1 MTIFYFER
9 CISFN
14 LDNLI
19 IRWMPKKI
27 NLKINFLRFVGE
39 MVSVIRDA
47 CMIYRSSSGILEIA
61 ELYYLSTVDPPFGL
75 ISRCFISK
83 SSFSISSRCAHHRL
97 VPSIFPTEKI
107 PISRRY
113 DNLASASFP
122 PSDLSAM
129 LLSSF
134 LEKYFSPRLCYAK
147 RINFAWPPLR
157 LNRASLNRFTVY

>member
-1 MTIFYFER
+1 
-9 CISFN
+9 
-14 LDNLI
+14 
-19 IRWMPKKI
+19 MPKKI

-39 MVSVIRDA
+39 MVSEIRNA
-47 CMIYRSSSGILEIA
+47 CMIYRSSSDILEIA

-83 SSFSISSRCAHHRL
+83 SSFSIWSRCAHHRL

-122 PSDLSAM
+122 PVWPRCNAAVIVPRKVF
-129 LLSSF
+129 LSSALLRKTHKF
-134 LEKYFSPRLCYAK
+134 RVASSSPKSCLFK
-147 RINFAWPPLR
+147 
-157 LNRASLNRFTVY
+157 

>member
-1 MTIFYFER
+1 M
-9 CISFN
+9 
-14 LDNLI
+14 LA
-19 IRWMPKKI
+19 RWCQRYAMHDLSI
-27 NLKINFLRFVGE
+27 FVGHFRNRR
-39 MVSVIRDA
+39 VVLSVNRRSAIRSDFT
-47 CMIYRSSSGILEIA
+47 MF
-61 ELYYLSTVDPPFGL
+61 YLQIEFLDL
-75 ISRCFISK
+75 
-83 SSFSISSRCAHHRL
+83 SRCAHHRL

-122 PSDLSAM
+122 PSDLGAM